1 MKRLSVI
8 LLAAFAA
15 ALAAQARADDKPA
28 TKDDKGTAEVL
39 KADDAFT
46 AAIAKSDAKAFDGLT
61 SDDYV
66 LTTSLGSIRDK
77 AKNMENLKGGDL
89 TFDKIENEEQK
100 AHMYGDVAVV
110 TGLSKIKG
118 KYKDRVFD
126 DTYRWTR
133 VWVRHGSAWT
143 CVAEQMSRVQSPMAL
158 DKPKDK

>member
-1 MKRLSVI
+1 MKRLGVI

-15 ALAAQARADDKPA
+15 ALTAQARADDKAP

-39 KADDAFT
+39 KADNAFT
-46 AAIAKSDAKAFDGLT
+46 EAIAKGDAKAFDGMT

-66 LTTSLGSIRDK
+66 LTSSLGSVWDK
-77 AKNMENLKGGDL
+77 AKNLEALKGGNL
-89 TFDKIENEEQK
+89 AFDKIDNEEQK

-118 KYKDRVFD
+118 KYKDRAFD
-126 DTYRWTR
+126 DSYRWTR
-133 VWVRHGSAWT
+133 VWVHHGGAWT
-143 CVAEQMSRVQSPMAL
+143 CVAEQMSRVLNPTDL

>member
-8 LLAAFAA
+8 VFAAFAA
-15 ALAAQARADDKPA
+15 LAVQARAEGKAP
-28 TKDDKGTAEVL
+28 TKDDQGTAAVL

-46 AAIAKSDAKAFDGLT
+46 AAISKGDAKAFDGLT

-66 LTTSLGSIRDK
+66 LTTSLGGVRDK
-77 AKNMENLKGGDL
+77 AKNLENLKEGSL
-89 TFDKIENEEQK
+89 TFDKIDNEEQK

-118 KYKDRVFD
+118 KYKERAFD
-126 DTYRWTR
+126 DSYRWTR
-133 VWVRHGSAWT
+133 VWVQHGGAWT
-143 CVAEQMSRVQSPMAL
+143 CVAEQISRVQNPADL